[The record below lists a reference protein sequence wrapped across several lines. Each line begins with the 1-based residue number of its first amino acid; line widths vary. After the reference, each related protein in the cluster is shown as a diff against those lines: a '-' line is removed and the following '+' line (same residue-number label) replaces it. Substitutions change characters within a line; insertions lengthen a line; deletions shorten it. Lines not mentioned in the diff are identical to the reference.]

1 VLPSGADVQ
10 IGDHE
15 YVLARQEQ
23 GHYVHRF
30 ESLFANATA
39 IAGEV
44 AAQQLRPEK
53 LLWSWTDWSGG
64 EGARIYYPQDP
75 TTYDVGSLING
86 TERGALTT
94 RATRRWSSVARSG
107 SNADTS
113 SRPAGGS
120 AWNKAMIAWEDNVIY
135 SRDAASWA
143 ATAGIT
149 SGSGSQ
155 YYGANTDGRYLV
167 VGKIVEGTVNLVDSI
182 DGAVSTPTVADI
194 FSGTTAI
201 NAPYVPEILDG
212 NVYTWGLNASSAL
225 ALVKLAGANA
235 ASAGTA
241 IYASQVT
248 PTGSFG
254 TDYWIDIEQA
264 EANLFMSLGTP
275 SGSLIFTCE
284 NDVGRIYTSFQN
296 GFCVKKLIYHEG
308 VVFCLGARFASG
320 KKFAEIVG
328 LPLQTGNRITV
339 ARPRR
344 HRNEQL
350 PEFSIGTA
358 GPGATVFAADENS
371 GKIFIYDMEA
381 DALHLF
387 DDLANGGTGDGV
399 SFTPYGG
406 LLPANVAGAEGA
418 TLAATGWTQ
427 EVANFLRSTTTPRD
441 GSSHLTCGVG
451 TGVGTGVT
459 ATGFDGIVVDPSTQ
473 YTLSAYHR
481 IVNLSSQTRDIGIR
495 WYSATGA
502 FLSTNR
508 ATAVTDASAT
518 YAQMTVTATS
528 PSTAAFAALECR
540 QTAGN
545 ANGTAFDSFYFG
557 EGSVVA
563 QTDKLAFLAVHG
575 SRLFGATYQPQTGT
589 GTSLQ
594 VISWDDLLRENR
606 DGTQPIE
613 ATVESA
619 TWDFGL
625 PHEIKALTGI
635 YLTFEVS
642 DDDTASGLVEDSRV
656 TVSYSVDGGAFVAL
670 DTVDADTE
678 SIIKGRTFQ
687 LISDGDD
694 TVTFSRL
701 KLKATLDNNS
711 TSDTQPPVVFSVTAE
726 AQLVAYAETW
736 DLIVQLEDEDGH
748 ERPSSRQ
755 VRADE
760 LRDDLLE
767 LVTNRAFVTLLDGA
781 RYTLP
786 GVFSTHTVILEDPT
800 DIIDTQ
806 AQGTMRLRLR
816 SVPV

>member
-10 IGDHE
+10 IGEHE

-94 RATRRWSSVARSG
+94 RARRRRSSVARAG
-107 SNADTS
+107 SAADTS

-120 AWNKAMIAWEDNVIY
+120 AWNKALIAWENEIIY
-135 SRDAASWA
+135 SRDAAAWA
-143 ATAGIT
+143 SVANLT
-149 SGSGSQ
+149 SGSGSS
-155 YYGANTDGRYLV
+155 YYGANTDGRYLI
-167 VGKIVEGTVNLVDSI
+167 VGKTVEGTANIVDSI
-182 DGAVSTPTVADI
+182 DGSVDTPTVADI
-194 FSGTTAI
+194 FE
-201 NAPYVPEILDG
+201 VLDG
-212 NVYTWGLNASSAL
+212 NVYSWGLNASGAL
-225 ALVKLAGANA
+225 NLVKLAGANTT
-235 ASAGTA
+235 SGGTS
-241 IYASQVT
+241 IYPAQIT
-248 PTGSFG
+248 PTGAFG
-254 TDYWIDIEQA
+254 TDYWIDMEQA
-264 EANLFMSLGTP
+264 ESSLFMSLGTP
-275 SGSLIFTCE
+275 SGSLIFTSE
-284 NDVGRIYTSFQN
+284 ADVGRIYTTFQN
-296 GFCVKKLIYHEG
+296 GFCVKKLVYHEG
-308 VVFCLGARFASG
+308 VVFCLGARFAAG

-358 GPGATVFAADENS
+358 GPGATIFCADENS

-399 SFTPYGG
+399 SFTPFGG
-406 LLPANVAGAEGA
+406 LLASNVAGVEGA
-418 TLAATGWTQ
+418 SLSAAGWTQ
-427 EVANFLRSTTTPRD
+427 ETATVQLSTGTPHD
-441 GSSHLTCGVG
+441 GASHLSLLTG
-451 TGVGTGVT
+451 TNVTAVT
-459 ATGFDGIVVDPSTQ
+459 ATGFNGVVIEPSTL
-473 YTLSAYHR
+473 YTATAYHR
-481 IVNLSSQTRDIGIR
+481 RSTAASGTRDIGIR
-495 WYSATGA
+495 WYDSSGV
-502 FLSTNR
+502 FISTDR
-508 ATAVTDASAT
+508 ATAVTDSSVT
-518 YAQMTVTATS
+518 YTQITVSATS

-540 QTAGN
+540 NTQFTGA
-545 ANGTAFDSFYFG
+545 TFFDSFTLQAG
-557 EGSVVA
+557 AVIS

-575 SRLFGATYQPQTGT
+575 ARLFGATYQPQTGT

-606 DGTQPIE
+606 DGLQPIE

-625 PHEIKALTGI
+625 PHEIKALTGM
-635 YLTFEVS
+635 YVTFEVT
-642 DDDTASGLVEDSRV
+642 DNDTASGLVEDSRV
-656 TVSYSVDGGAFVAL
+656 TVSYSVDGGAFVDL
-670 DTVDADTE
+670 PTVDATTE

-687 LISDGDD
+687 LISDGDA
-694 TVTFSRL
+694 TVTFTRL
-701 KLKATLDNNS
+701 KLKATLDNNE

-736 DLIVQLEDEDGH
+736 DLIVQLEDEEH
-748 ERPSSRQ
+748 AERPSSRQ

-760 LRDDLLE
+760 LRDDLLS
-767 LVTNRAFVTLLDGA
+767 LVTDRAFVTLLDGA

-786 GVFSTHTVILEDPT
+786 GVFSTHTVIVEDPT

-806 AQGTMRLRLR
+806 AQGTMRIRLR
-816 SVPV
+816 AVPV